1 LIEASDDIAH
11 GRSTFMVEMSETS
24 EILAAATK
32 DSLVILDELGRGTST
47 FDGVSHSLGGILDSV
62 KRSMQMAIADAV
74 LRHLMEQ
81 KHCKTLFITH
91 YPMVASELEK
101 TYPDELQN
109 LHMKYE
115 ATDTRLDGS
124 RAITFLFQL
133 TSGLAPGKETEVGA
147 MT

>member
-1 LIEASDDIAH
+1 
-11 GRSTFMVEMSETS
+11 MVEMSETS
-24 EILAAATK
+24 EILAVATK
-32 DSLVILDELGRGTST
+32 NSLVILDELGRGTST
-47 FDGVSHSLGGILDSV
+47 FDGVRPSLRGISDSA
-62 KRSMQMAIADAV
+62 KRSTQMAIADAV

-115 ATDTRLDGS
+115 ATETRLDGS

-133 TSGLAPGKETEVGA
+133 TSGFAPGKETEVGP
-147 MT
+147 MTGSLTPF